1 MGKRTSLIV
10 DPALMKEAATV
21 LGTRGPTA
29 TVRAALERTV
39 RQERLDRLARLE
51 LPEDFMDQL
60 KRMRE
65 PRKFD
70 FD

>member
-1 MGKRTSLIV
+1 M
-10 DPALMKEAATV
+10 
-21 LGTRGPTA
+21 LGTKGPTA
-29 TVRAALERTV
+29 TVRTALERAV
-39 RQERLDRLARLE
+39 RQERLDRLAQLE
-51 LPEDFMDQL
+51 LPEDFMDRL